1 MSVARSQIDRA
12 DLVLGIVA
20 LGAAA
25 GYLYQASLIPESL
38 LADPVGATGL
48 PFAIGWAMAGVGLIL
63 CLRSVLFHG
72 GNDAAAESN
81 ATTDAPSSPRTKH
94 LAALG
99 LLAIL
104 ATYVVVLPYAGYVV
118 ATAVLIGAVARFSG
132 AAFGR
137 DLLLVAIGGSVVLW
151 LLFDPMLGISL
162 PAGSWWQGR

>member
-1 MSVARSQIDRA
+1 MSVRGRIGGA

-25 GYLYQASLIPESL
+25 GYLYEASLIPESL

-48 PFAIGWAMAGVGLIL
+48 PLAIGWAMASLGLIL
-63 CLRSVLFHG
+63 CLRSVLFRA
-72 GNDAAAESN
+72 GNEAAGESVAATEGPFDAMPA
-81 ATTDAPSSPRTKH
+81 H

-132 AAFGR
+132 AHFGR
-137 DLLLVAIGGSVVLW
+137 DLLLVAIAGGVVLW
-151 LLFDPMLGISL
+151 LLFDPMLDISL
-162 PAGSWWQGR
+162 PIGSWWQGR

>member
-1 MSVARSQIDRA
+1 MSVRGRIGGA

-25 GYLYQASLIPESL
+25 GYLYEASLIPESL

-48 PFAIGWAMAGVGLIL
+48 PLAIGWAMAGLGLIL
-63 CLRSVLFHG
+63 CLRSVLLRA
-72 GNDAAAESN
+72 GNETAGESVAAPEGPSDAMPA
-81 ATTDAPSSPRTKH
+81 H

-104 ATYVVVLPYAGYVV
+104 AAYVVVLPYAGYVV

-132 AAFGR
+132 APFGR
-137 DLLLVAIGGSVVLW
+137 DLLLVAIAGGVVLW
-151 LLFDPMLGISL
+151 LLFDPILDISL
-162 PAGSWWQGR
+162 PIGWWWQGR